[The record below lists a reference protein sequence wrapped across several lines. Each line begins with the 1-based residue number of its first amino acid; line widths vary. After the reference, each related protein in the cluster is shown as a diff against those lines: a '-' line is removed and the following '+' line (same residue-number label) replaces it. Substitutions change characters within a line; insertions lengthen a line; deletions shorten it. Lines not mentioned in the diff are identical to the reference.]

1 MSSTKNHLNMTADA
15 AATLIQSAWRSR
27 RSDYSDYSD
36 YYNDYYNDYS
46 DYYNDYN
53 DYSDYEEDKYEPI
66 YDKDKKFL
74 GYIDQEEMK
83 NLCDPAY
90 AKWVLDEEEGI
101 RDPLIDRVASERLGR
116 KYPPA
121 PRKKRRS
128 TKRHYVRPLALDFL
142 TPSRYSHPDNASC
155 SNAFPSPTCSL
166 CFRYFCCDC
175 GHGVGG
181 MYSKCLATPECRE
194 RADKDKD
201 LSLFK

>member
-1 MSSTKNHLNMTADA
+1 MTADA
-15 AATLIQSAWRSR
+15 AATLIQSAWRSQR
-27 RSDYSDYSD
+27 YNCDYDYE
-36 YYNDYYNDYS
+36 
-46 DYYNDYN
+46 
-53 DYSDYEEDKYEPI
+53 EEDKYEPI

-90 AKWVLDEEEGI
+90 AKWVLDKEEGI
-101 RDPLIDRVASERLGR
+101 RDPIIDRVASERLGR

-128 TKRHYVRPLALDFL
+128 TKRRTKRHYALRPLALDFL
-142 TPSRYSHPDNASC
+142 TPSRYGHPDNASC

-181 MYSKCLATPECRE
+181 MYSNCSATPECRE
-194 RADKDKD
+194 SADKKKS
-201 LSLFK
+201 LSYFK